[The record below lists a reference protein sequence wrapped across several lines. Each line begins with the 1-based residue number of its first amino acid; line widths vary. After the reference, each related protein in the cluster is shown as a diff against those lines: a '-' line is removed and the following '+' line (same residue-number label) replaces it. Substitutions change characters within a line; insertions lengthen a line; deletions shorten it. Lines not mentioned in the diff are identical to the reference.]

1 MTIFIPARRT
11 TLFLPSGP
19 RSAPNQDHLFILLT
33 DPVAPEN
40 DVLVVN
46 ISSVN
51 KGLYYDPTCL
61 LYPGDHSF
69 VTRKSYIYYKEAEIR
84 GATQLAN
91 GATKG
96 IFKPLEM
103 VDEIIFARICKGVE
117 DSKHTPL
124 KAKKFFA
131 NAGK

>member
-1 MTIFIPARRT
+1 VTIFIPARRT

-19 RSAPNQDHLFILLT
+19 RSAPNQEHLFILLT
-33 DPVAPEN
+33 DPIPPDN

-51 KGLYYDPTCL
+51 KDFYHDPTCL

-69 VTRKSYIYYKEAEIR
+69 VTRKSYINYRYAEIR
-84 GATQLAN
+84 SATKLAN

-96 IFKPLEM
+96 TFKPLEM

-117 DSKHTPL
+117 DSRHTPL